1 MVQVTH
7 AKALFDCV
15 GDEESE
21 LSFQEGDILVDVRET
36 SEEGWL
42 HGRLERTGE
51 EGLFPD
57 NYVEIMHV
65 NVETPTIKLNAP
77 QLPARSQANAV
88 TTSVPVTPIRQDLAT
103 LNTAVTKPLL
113 PARKDPTSGVNAASS
128 KVVLPGMATKSM
140 HAGSFKHEVA
150 SQGGLDLGRALSG
163 PPALPKRGNTF
174 HENSNASAVETTTP
188 AESALS
194 VRERM
199 ANLSMASQRQG
210 SAPSTPTSI
219 IQPTS
224 LPPRPTGAID
234 SPLSSA
240 ARPALPRRA
249 DNSAESTSQSATK
262 HVYQVED
269 AAVPVPKLTTFSRP
283 RSARTG
289 KSSGSLTQKET
300 PPSTPTTDI
309 STPPKLPSRPV
320 SVATTPSSNAISA
333 SKATSSPSTGPVRF
347 SPAAIKQS
355 PADFNSALPSISRN
369 AQPLPLP
376 SRTNLNP
383 TPASSTKTI
392 QDSPKPTTPGTLRAS
407 GASQNDA
414 PEDSSAPAGS
424 VFGVKLNSV
433 GSRATSHSALE
444 TDSPASESDKDVA
457 PPLPVR
463 SSTMPSTHSGPSEA
477 PTTAP
482 MRLQSSNARPFSSSM
497 SGVSQINQSRPT
509 PASNSNYSQSSHKP
523 SMYESQT
530 LGYNGAWSTM
540 PLMPLMPQSSRTTP
554 GTRVA
559 MPPPRLP
566 ETTAPETMGVKPDA
580 RRRYEALFHSVT
592 SGEYIEGAKVHAI
605 YVRSRLDSKTL
616 AQIWDMVDVDNSG
629 RLNQAQFCMGL
640 YLIDERLASGLIP
653 LEVSDEL
660 WVSVMQ

>member
-65 NVETPTIKLNAP
+65 NVETPTTKPNTP
-77 QLPARSQANAV
+77 QLPARSQVNAA
-88 TTSVPVTPIRQDLAT
+88 TASVPSTATLIKPDPAT

-113 PARKDPTSGVNAASS
+113 PARKDPTSGVNAAPS

-140 HAGSFKHEVA
+140 HGSFKHETT

-174 HENSNASAVETTTP
+174 HENSSASTVEPTTP
-188 AESALS
+188 TESALS

-224 LPPRPTGAID
+224 LPPRPTGAIN

-300 PPSTPTTDI
+300 PPSTPTTDN
-309 STPPKLPSRPV
+309 STPPKLPNRPV

-333 SKATSSPSTGPVRF
+333 SKATNSPSTGPVRF

-355 PADFNSALPSISRN
+355 PADFN
-369 AQPLPLP
+369 
-376 SRTNLNP
+376 
-383 TPASSTKTI
+383 
-392 QDSPKPTTPGTLRAS
+392 
-407 GASQNDA
+407 
-414 PEDSSAPAGS
+414 
-424 VFGVKLNSV
+424 
-433 GSRATSHSALE
+433 
-444 TDSPASESDKDVA
+444 
-457 PPLPVR
+457 
-463 SSTMPSTHSGPSEA
+463 
-477 PTTAP
+477 
-482 MRLQSSNARPFSSSM
+482 
-497 SGVSQINQSRPT
+497 
-509 PASNSNYSQSSHKP
+509 
-523 SMYESQT
+523 
-530 LGYNGAWSTM
+530 
-540 PLMPLMPQSSRTTP
+540 
-554 GTRVA
+554 
-559 MPPPRLP
+559 
-566 ETTAPETMGVKPDA
+566 
-580 RRRYEALFHSVT
+580 
-592 SGEYIEGAKVHAI
+592 
-605 YVRSRLDSKTL
+605 
-616 AQIWDMVDVDNSG
+616 
-629 RLNQAQFCMGL
+629 
-640 YLIDERLASGLIP
+640 
-653 LEVSDEL
+653 
-660 WVSVMQ
+660 